1 MVSFLRLNHFFFKKK
16 MPFWFL
22 RYQFS
27 LENFLIFF
35 SETFGELLI
44 ALSTKVNLLYFLYL
58 INGQEVLSSPSDK
71 AKFFTE
77 YFSKNSNLD
86 DSGIS

>member
-1 MVSFLRLNHFFFKKK
+1 MVSFLRLNHFFLKK

-44 ALSTKVNLLYFLYL
+44 VLSTKVNLLYFLYL

-77 YFSKNSNLD
+77 HFSKNSNLD